1 MTPKEAADKLR
12 PEFHLELM
20 PADERHH
27 VKFVEAVATE
37 LGVEHTHFNLAQVAN
52 ALDKHEID
60 ADSNEYPKMLFSRTH
75 HTEDGVAASIYD
87 KRHDAVWVHVASE
100 DEAKKLG
107 SGFVDDLGKLPP
119 RGDLPLHAPVKVKA
133 EASVEA

>member
-1 MTPKEAADKLR
+1 MTPKAAADKLR
-12 PEFHLELM
+12 PDFKLDLM

-27 VKFVEAVATE
+27 IKFVELVATE

-52 ALDKHEID
+52 ALDHHEIT

-75 HTEDGVAASIYD
+75 HAEDGVAASVYD
-87 KRHDAVWVHVASE
+87 KRHDAVWVHVANE

-107 SGFVDDLGKLPP
+107 GDFVDDLGKLPP
-119 RGDLPLHAPVKVKA
+119 RGDLPLHAAPKPKA
-133 EASVEA
+133 EKPVEA